1 LEKVRTFIAI
11 NLDSKIKE
19 YLSSLKNNLKT
30 DNSKI
35 KWVEENN
42 LHITLKFLGYIL
54 PQHLELI
61 DLELKKITNQ
71 YPSFS
76 IKLSSDIGIFPSYKM
91 PRIIW
96 VGIKESSHKLTE
108 LYNSIEERLYKNGF
122 PKENKRFS
130 SHITIGRIKYIK
142 DKNSLINNLKQI
154 SIERLSQKVES
165 VELMKSE
172 LTSKGPVYRVFHKYL
187 LLK

>member
-1 LEKVRTFIAI
+1 MEKIRAFIAI
-11 NLDSKIKE
+11 NLSSDIKE
-19 YLSSLKNNLKT
+19 YLSSLKNNLKIG
-30 DNSKI
+30 NSKI

-54 PQHLELI
+54 PQQLELI
-61 DLELKKITNQ
+61 DLGLKKITNQ
-71 YPSFS
+71 YLPFS

-96 VGIKESSHKLTE
+96 VGIRESSRELTE
-108 LYNSIEERLYKNGF
+108 LYNSIEETLYKNGF

-130 SHITIGRIKYIK
+130 GHITIGRIKYIK
-142 DKNSLINNLKQI
+142 DKDSLINSLKQI
-154 SIERLSQKVES
+154 RIERFSQKVES
-165 VELMKSE
+165 VELMESE
-172 LTSKGPVYRVFHKYL
+172 LTPKGPVYHVFHKYL